1 MSVIFTPF
9 LFQSAMQAI
18 TPILLASLAGVLC
31 GRVGVFNLALEGQ
44 MLVGAFAAI
53 VGSYFTHSALGGV
66 AAAMAG
72 AVAFSL
78 VLAYGATVFRGD
90 PVVIGIGMNLL
101 ASGLTAYLL
110 RGTFGVSGA
119 FSDPGIV
126 GLGRI
131 AIPPLI
137 GVPVLGWAFG
147 RQSALT
153 WVAWA
158 LTALVSVVL
167 FKTPVG
173 LRLRGVG
180 EEPDA
185 AETLGVDIA
194 RYRVVTVLVARGAD
208 RARGRAAVARRCQRI
223 CRGHERRARMDRGR
237 RGDAWAQQPPLR
249 RRGLRSFR
257 LRRCVEH
264 QFAKPGSAEPVD
276 RHFALSRDA
285 RGACHQPPPTNS
297 RPSASCGS
305 RRGERFPSARPDR
318 EQLWTPIGNQ
328 IASRLT
334 RTSTGDP
341 SGGHLRRRRKSPAST
356 RQRPA
361 PARSS
366 AISSPS
372 TRWETTRLR

>member
-1 MSVIFTPF
+1 MSGLFTPF
-9 LFQSAMQAI
+9 LFQAAVQSI

-53 VGSYFTHSALGGV
+53 AGSYFAHSAIVGV

-72 AVAFSL
+72 AVVFSL
-78 VLAYGATVFRGD
+78 VLAYGATIFRGD

-110 RGTFGVSGA
+110 RVVFGVSGT

-131 AIPPLI
+131 TIAPLI
-137 GVPVLGWAFG
+137 GVPFLGWAFG

-185 AETLGVDIA
+185 AETLGVDVAGA
-194 RYRVVTVLVARGAD
+194 RIVTVLLAGALAGLAGAQLSLGAVSIFAEDMSAGRGWIAVVAVMLGRNNPLYAAAACVLFGFAD
-208 RARGRAAVARRCQRI
+208 AISIHLQSLGLPNQLTDIPPYVATLAALVVT
-223 CRGHERRARMDRGR
+223 H
-237 RGDAWAQQPPLR
+237 
-249 RRGLRSFR
+249 
-257 LRRCVEH
+257 
-264 QFAKPGSAEPVD
+264 
-276 RHFALSRDA
+276 
-285 RGACHQPPPTNS
+285 
-297 RPSASCGS
+297 
-305 RRGERFPSARPDR
+305 
-318 EQLWTPIGNQ
+318 
-328 IASRLT
+328 
-334 RTSTGDP
+334 
-341 SGGHLRRRRKSPAST
+341 RRRRRAASPPAEVAAAT
-356 RQRPA
+356 PGKAEARPEG
-361 PARSS
+361 R
-366 AISSPS
+366 
-372 TRWETTRLR
+372 